1 MVLWTLVR
9 FLHVLGIAFFVGGQ
23 LVLAAAVVPAVR
35 RHGDAEAMKA
45 AARRFGAGSL
55 VALGVL
61 IATGAAM
68 AGHYRRWGDG
78 TLHLKLALLALVL
91 VLTGL
96 HAVTPWTRA
105 ISIAVLIGSLGIV
118 WLGVTLAH

>member
-68 AGHYRRWGDG
+68 AGHYRRW
-78 TLHLKLALLALVL
+78 A
-91 VLTGL
+91 TGRSTSSSPCSRSFSSSR
-96 HAVTPWTRA
+96 ACTR
-105 ISIAVLIGSLGIV
+105 
-118 WLGVTLAH
+118 